1 MSPSARSGVNSV
13 PNRVASRPAA
23 IGITAAAATTTTRSA
38 SALRSKGAYSSL
50 RLRITLVSFSA
61 TRPVTNCATA
71 AGTKVSDKAIAA
83 VNARSE
89 EHTSELQSLMRIS
102 YAVFCLKKKINTAI
116 TKTRSNTLNI
126 QKPYQHLH
134 TDI

>member
-1 MSPSARSGVNSV
+1 MNSV
-13 PNRVASRPAA
+13 PNRVASSPAG
-23 IGITAAAATTTTRSA
+23 IVITAAVATTTTRSA

-83 VNARSE
+83 VNAMTTVNAIRSE
-89 EHTSELQSLMRIS
+89 EHTSELQRLMRTS
-102 YAVFCLKKKINTAI
+102 YAVFCLQKHKTKK
-116 TKTRSNTLNI
+116 
-126 QKPYQHLH
+126 H
-134 TDI
+134 TYKHHTQS